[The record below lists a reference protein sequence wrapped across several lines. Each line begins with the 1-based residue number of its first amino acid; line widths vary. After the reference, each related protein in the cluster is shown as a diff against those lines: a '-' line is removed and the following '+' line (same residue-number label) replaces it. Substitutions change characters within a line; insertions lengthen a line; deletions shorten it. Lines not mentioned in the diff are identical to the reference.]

1 MHLRVIPEGDEGG
14 VDRGGLVVN
23 GTDVD
28 GSLIEGPGSSCINHV
43 GEVYSANGDG
53 LVAEGHL
60 SPRGCVADETV
71 AGGVVDNMGQ
81 VVVNEGRF

>member
-1 MHLRVIPEGDEGG
+1 M
-14 VDRGGLVVN
+14 
-23 GTDVD
+23 D
-28 GSLIEGPGSSCINHV
+28 GSLIEGPCPSSIDNI
-43 GEVYSANGDG
+43 GEVYVANGDG

-60 SPRGCVADETV
+60 SPGGCVADETV